1 MIHIQEAKF
10 PWAVVHM
17 DLITALTPSGDRSY
31 NACLVIVDR
40 YRKTPILLPCHKDET
55 AMDIALLLWNSVLSH
70 TELFKNII
78 SGRDSTFKSALW
90 TNIHRCFR
98 TNS

>member
-1 MIHIQEAKF
+1 MIHIQKAKF

-31 NACLVIVDR
+31 NACLVIADR

-55 AMDIALLLWNSVLSH
+55 VMDTALLLWNSVLSH
-70 TELFKNII
+70 TELFENII
-78 SGRDSTFKSALW
+78 SDRDSKFKSALW
-90 TNIHRCFR
+90 TNLHRFFR